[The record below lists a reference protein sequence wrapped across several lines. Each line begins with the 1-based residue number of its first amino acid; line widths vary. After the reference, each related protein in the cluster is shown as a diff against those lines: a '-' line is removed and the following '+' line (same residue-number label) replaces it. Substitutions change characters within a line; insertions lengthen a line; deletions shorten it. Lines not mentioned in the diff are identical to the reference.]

1 MDAGI
6 VKFLEEDEDEHMHS
20 GEAVEAFTAA
30 LNRDIGGT
38 STTSSVSVSA
48 PVSESH
54 VNNGELSQGSLAGSN
69 LSGAHWQQFTSQQ
82 HEENQRHQQQ
92 HEQPDGEHLQQGER
106 QKQQLHGQQRE
117 FQVGDHSNQQEQFEQ
132 SQLQQPEQSQHQ
144 QMESPQVQQEQHQQQ
159 QQVQQ
164 QQLKLMQPQ
173 QLLQQPAQQQQL
185 QQAQQ
190 PQKLQLA
197 QSQQLQQPQQKQSL
211 HHLPQSQPQL
221 LQQARQQQLQHAQQQ
236 QLQKPQQQL
245 HHLPQPQQQQLQQS
259 QQQQQLQQPQ
269 QQSQQPPQQQPLHHL
284 PQPQQ
289 QQLPPLQQQQ
299 HPNQQQQS
307 PQHQQL
313 HHQPPLQPAM
323 SQATSS
329 MRRPNVASHS
339 ISFGSLIPMI
349 LPHISK
355 EQAQR
360 LQSLYTKLRKNEITK
375 EDFLRSTRSVVGDK
389 MLVQAVRQMQ
399 HSQQAQ
405 PQSIQSPQQQ
415 QQQQHSQGSSQQLVP
430 QQNFHSQQLNEQQ
443 PFQQVSPISLHQQTQ
458 RTSDYQSLSQSTAST
473 SLSVSQ
479 SSSDN
484 NPPQSRQAGEHRPEL
499 SSLHLNQNSAMN
511 LHQVK
516 QEVDRTIVTFQ
527 SSNQQQQQHMQVA
540 QSPFSMY
547 GRTPG
552 NYSSHSFA
560 VSQGITQST
569 AVKTPIQDSQTRP
582 AIHSQGVVQ
591 PQGPLPQL
599 SNVKAMP
606 KYDVS
611 KLPKRPQD
619 DDRLKMLQ
627 SGGTSHF
634 SGQHH
639 QGVWGAALD
648 KEQAVNT
655 GISPSPSLLVKQEV
669 NDQNTDQQHK
679 AQTIKPITDNPS
691 AVKGASLDQVQS
703 LVQPKS
709 EVVEHQS
716 IKTSNISSVNISTM
730 TQPAGSTVLH
740 TDHVMQAP
748 LATSGTAS
756 AATLH
761 HSLSP
766 FGGPISHSSG
776 NPLQGQTR
784 LQLPSTPPSSA
795 VGSQMRTPTK
805 KPLIGQ
811 KKAYEVAGPST
822 QLSSKKQKTSGGFLD
837 QSIDQLNDVTAVSGV
852 NLREEEEQLFAGP
865 KEESHTTEAMRRVV
879 QEEED
884 RMFLQKGPL
893 HAKLAGIMAK
903 CGIKNV
909 SSDTERCLSLC
920 VEERLRTMV
929 GHLIRLSK
937 QRVDL
942 EKVSHK
948 VTITADVR
956 REIQLMNKKAKEDW
970 EKKQADEAEK
980 LRKLNE
986 AENNAGV
993 EGEKDENRPKA
1004 QRASK
1009 EEEDKMRANAANVAA
1024 RAAVGGD
1031 DMLSKWQLMA
1041 EKARQKREG
1050 ATDGVSNSRGN
1061 KEVNRKT
1068 VGGLKTANASDH
1080 QEGDNKGANAATTG
1094 SVRSMGRNLG
1104 PSSQIKPIRNISV
1117 KDVVALLEREPQMTK
1132 STILY
1137 RLYERQAQCSKEKA
1151 SENQNNENVL
1161 Q

>member
-1 MDAGI
+1 M
-6 VKFLEEDEDEHMHS
+6 
-20 GEAVEAFTAA
+20 
-30 LNRDIGGT
+30 
-38 STTSSVSVSA
+38 
-48 PVSESH
+48 
-54 VNNGELSQGSLAGSN
+54 
-69 LSGAHWQQFTSQQ
+69 
-82 HEENQRHQQQ
+82 
-92 HEQPDGEHLQQGER
+92 
-106 QKQQLHGQQRE
+106 
-117 FQVGDHSNQQEQFEQ
+117 
-132 SQLQQPEQSQHQ
+132 
-144 QMESPQVQQEQHQQQ
+144 
-159 QQVQQ
+159 
-164 QQLKLMQPQ
+164 
-173 QLLQQPAQQQQL
+173 
-185 QQAQQ
+185 
-190 PQKLQLA
+190 
-197 QSQQLQQPQQKQSL
+197 
-211 HHLPQSQPQL
+211 
-221 LQQARQQQLQHAQQQ
+221 
-236 QLQKPQQQL
+236 
-245 HHLPQPQQQQLQQS
+245 
-259 QQQQQLQQPQ
+259 
-269 QQSQQPPQQQPLHHL
+269 
-284 PQPQQ
+284 
-289 QQLPPLQQQQ
+289 
-299 HPNQQQQS
+299 
-307 PQHQQL
+307 
-313 HHQPPLQPAM
+313 
-323 SQATSS
+323 
-329 MRRPNVASHS
+329 ASHS
-339 ISFGSLIPMI
+339 ISFGSLIPLI
-349 LPHISK
+349 LPQISK
-355 EQAQR
+355 EQSQR
-360 LQSLYTKLRKNEITK
+360 LQALYSKLRKNEISK
-375 EDFLRSTRSVVGDK
+375 EDFLRAIRSVVGDK

-399 HSQQAQ
+399 LTQQAQ

-415 QQQQHSQGSSQQLVP
+415 QQQQQQHSQGSSPQLVP
-430 QQNFHSQQLNEQQ
+430 QQNFHAQQLNEQQ
-443 PFQQVSPISLHQQTQ
+443 PFQQVSPVNLQQAQ
-458 RTSDYQSLSQSTAST
+458 RTSDYQSHAQTQA

-479 SSSDN
+479 SFSDN
-484 NPPQSRQAGEHRPEL
+484 NPAQSRQAGEQRTEL

-516 QEVDRTIVTFQ
+516 QEVDRTVTFQ
-527 SSNQQQQQHMQVA
+527 PSNQQQQQHMQVG
-540 QSPFSMY
+540 QSSFSMY

-560 VSQGITQST
+560 VTPGITQST
-569 AVKTPIQDSQTRP
+569 AVKTPIQDSQTRQ
-582 AIHSQGVVQ
+582 AIHSQGGVQ
-591 PQGPLPQL
+591 PQGPPPQL
-599 SNVKAMP
+599 SNIKATT
-606 KYDVS
+606 KYDLS
-611 KLPKRPQD
+611 KLSKRPQD
-619 DDRLKMLQ
+619 EDRLKMMH

-639 QGVWGAALD
+639 TGVWGTALD
-648 KEQAVNT
+648 KELAVNK
-655 GISPSPSLLVKQEV
+655 GISPSPSLLVKQEAI
-669 NDQNTDQQHK
+669 DQNTDQQHK
-679 AQTIKPITDNPS
+679 AQTIQPLTDNPS
-691 AVKGASLDQVQS
+691 AVKAASLDQGQS

-709 EVVEHQS
+709 EAVEHQS
-716 IKTSNISSVNISTM
+716 IKTSNISSVNLSAVSQTL
-730 TQPAGSTVLH
+730 GSTVLH

-761 HSLSP
+761 HSLSS

-776 NPLQGQTR
+776 NPLQGQMR
-784 LQLPSTPPSSA
+784 NPLPSTPPSSV
-795 VGSQMRTPTK
+795 VGSQIKTPTK

-811 KKAYEVAGPST
+811 KKPYEVAGPSI
-822 QLSSKKQKTSGGFLD
+822 QLPSKKQKTSGGFLD

-852 NLREEEEQLFAGP
+852 NLREEEEQLFAGT
-865 KEESHTTEAMRRVV
+865 KEESHATEAMRRVV

-893 HAKLAGIMAK
+893 RAKLAGIMAK

-956 REIQLMNKKAKEDW
+956 RQIQLMNKKAKEDW

-986 AENNAGV
+986 VENNAGV

-1031 DMLSKWQLMA
+1031 DMLSKWKLMA

-1050 ATDGVSNSRGN
+1050 ATDGVPNPRGN
-1061 KEVNRKT
+1061 KEVSRKT
-1068 VGGLKTANASDH
+1068 VGGLKSANASDH
-1080 QEGDNKGANAATTG
+1080 QEGDNKGSNAATTG
-1094 SVRSMGRNLG
+1094 PARSMGRNLG

-1137 RLYERQAQCSKEKA
+1137 RLYDRQVQGSKEKA
-1151 SENQNNENVL
+1151 SEIQNNENVL

>member
-20 GEAVEAFTAA
+20 GEAVEAFSAA
-30 LNRDIGGT
+30 LNRDIGGI
-38 STTSSVSVSA
+38 STVSSVSASA
-48 PVSESH
+48 PLSESH
-54 VNNGELSQGSLAGSN
+54 GNNGELSQGALSGSN
-69 LSGAHWQQFTSQQ
+69 LSGARWQPFTSQQ
-82 HEENQRHQQQ
+82 HDENQRQQQ
-92 HEQPDGEHLQQGER
+92 KHEQQDGEHLQQGEQ
-106 QKQQLHGQQRE
+106 QKQQLHEQQQGC
-117 FQVGDHSNQQEQFEQ
+117 QVGDHSNQHEQFEQ
-132 SQLQQPEQSQHQ
+132 SQLQQPEQSWHQ
-144 QMESPQVQQEQHQQQ
+144 QMENPQVQQEQHQQQ
-159 QQVQQ
+159 QQ
-164 QQLKLMQPQ
+164 LKLMQPQ
-173 QLLQQPAQQQQL
+173 HLLQQPAHQPQQQL
-185 QQAQQ
+185 LQHTQQ
-190 PQKLQLA
+190 PQK
-197 QSQQLQQPQQKQSL
+197 LQQPQQKQSL

-236 QLQKPQQQL
+236 QLQKPQQQQL
-245 HHLPQPQQQQLQQS
+245 HHLPQPQQQQ
-259 QQQQQLQQPQ
+259 QL
-269 QQSQQPPQQQPLHHL
+269 QQPPQQQPLHHL
-284 PQPQQ
+284 PQPHQ

-299 HPNQQQQS
+299 HSHQQLQQQQHSQQQLQQQQQS
-307 PQHQQL
+307 PQHPLQHQQL
-313 HHQPPLQPAM
+313 HHQPAPQPATN
-323 SQATSS
+323 QATSS
-329 MRRPNVASHS
+329 TRRPNVPSHS

-360 LQSLYTKLRKNEITK
+360 LQSLYSKLRKNDIKK
-375 EDFLRSTRSVVGDK
+375 EDFLRATRSVVGDK

-399 HSQQAQ
+399 LSQQAQ

-415 QQQQHSQGSSQQLVP
+415 QQQQQQHSQGSSQQLLP
-430 QQNFHSQQLNEQQ
+430 QQNFHPQQLNEQQ
-443 PFQQVSPISLHQQTQ
+443 PFQQVSPVNLHQQTQ
-458 RTSDYQSLSQSTAST
+458 RTSDYQSHSQTTAPA

-484 NPPQSRQAGEHRPEL
+484 NPPQPRQAGEQRPEL
-499 SSLHLNQNSAMN
+499 SSLHLNQNTAMN

-516 QEVDRTIVTFQ
+516 QEVDRTMATFQ
-527 SSNQQQQQHMQVA
+527 PSNQQQQQHMQVP
-540 QSPFSMY
+540 QSSFSMY

-552 NYSSHSFA
+552 NYSSQSYA

-569 AVKTPIQDSQTRP
+569 AVKTPIQDSQMRP
-582 AIHSQGVVQ
+582 VIHSQSGVQ
-591 PQGPLPQL
+591 PQGPPPQL
-599 SNVKAMP
+599 SNIKSMP
-606 KYDVS
+606 KYDLS
-611 KLPKRPQD
+611 KLSKRPQD
-619 DDRLKMLQ
+619 DDRLKMLH

-639 QGVWGAALD
+639 PGVWGAGLD

-679 AQTIKPITDNPS
+679 AQTNKPITDNSS
-691 AVKGASLDQVQS
+691 AVKGASLDQAQS

-709 EVVEHQS
+709 EVIEHQP
-716 IKTSNISSVNISTM
+716 IKTSNISSVNISTA
-730 TQPAGSTVLH
+730 TQPVGSTVLH
-740 TDHVMQAP
+740 SDHVLQAP
-748 LATSGTAS
+748 LGTSGTAS
-756 AATLH
+756 AGMLH
-761 HSLSP
+761 HSLSS
-766 FGGPISHSSG
+766 FGGPISHSSS
-776 NPLQGQTR
+776 NSLQGQIR
-784 LQLPSTPPSSA
+784 LPLPSTPPSSA
-795 VGSQMRTPTK
+795 TGSQIRTPTK

-811 KKAYEVAGPST
+811 KKPYEVAGPST
-822 QLSSKKQKTSGGFLD
+822 QLPSKKQKTSGGFLD

-920 VEERLRTMV
+920 VEERLRNMV

-942 EKVSHK
+942 EKVGRK
-948 VTITADVR
+948 VTVTADVR

-986 AENNAGV
+986 VENNAGV

-1050 ATDGVSNSRGN
+1050 ATDGASNPRGN
-1061 KEVNRKT
+1061 KEVQKKS

-1080 QEGDNKGANAATTG
+1080 QEGDNKGSNAATTG
-1094 SVRSMGRNLG
+1094 PVRSMGRNLG
-1104 PSSQIKPIRNISV
+1104 SSSQIKPIRNISV

-1137 RLYERQAQCSKEKA
+1137 RLYDRQAQCGKEKVP
-1151 SENQNNENVL
+1151 ENQNNENVL